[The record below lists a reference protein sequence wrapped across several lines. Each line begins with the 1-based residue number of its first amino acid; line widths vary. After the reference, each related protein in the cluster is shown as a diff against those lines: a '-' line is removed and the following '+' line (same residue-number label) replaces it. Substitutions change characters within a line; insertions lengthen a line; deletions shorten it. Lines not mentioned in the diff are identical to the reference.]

1 MNKNQELANPK
12 LIKDTFV
19 DAEIELANPKLKV
32 TFFDVEIE
40 LDYVKKI

>member
-1 MNKNQELANPK
+1 VNKNQ
-12 LIKDTFV
+12 
-19 DAEIELANPKLKV
+19 ELANPKLKV

>member
-1 MNKNQELANPK
+1 MHENQELANPK
-12 LIKDTFV
+12 LI
-19 DAEIELANPKLKV
+19 NG